1 MGSVVKCPICG
12 KLIALVFPLHDCT
25 PTEKNMIRENMSL
38 ATIAG
43 LWAQEKPL
51 YAQKVIDGRIV
62 RNKIYGLR
70 MKRGGKIE
78 AKLSAGGC
86 WQEIRR
92 IDILY
97 VP

>member
-1 MGSVVKCPICG
+1 
-12 KLIALVFPLHDCT
+12 
-25 PTEKNMIRENMSL
+25 MIRENMSL

-43 LWAQEKPL
+43 LWAQQKSL
-51 YAQKVIDGRIV
+51 YAQTVIDGRIV

-86 WQEIRR
+86 WQEIQRA
-92 IDILY
+92 DILY
-97 VP
+97 VA